1 MIRKMI
7 VIAWLLA
14 TFVGSAA
21 AQENMAPQTKQ
32 RLAKHG
38 YLLAL
43 KSKYACIRNSAIF
56 QVMQYQT
63 RYPQDDMRP
72 FVKALREL
80 SQNDPAPQNRLYAFL
95 ACTFLENEKLLQMAG
110 VPPKGEDRKIVYF
123 VRLQEILQNNS
134 ALASN

>member
-1 MIRKMI
+1 MIRRMLI
-7 VIAWLLA
+7 VAGLLA
-14 TFVGSAA
+14 TLIGGAA
-21 AQENMAPQTKQ
+21 AQEKMTPQALQK
-32 RLAKHG
+32 LAKHG

-43 KSKYACIRNSAIF
+43 KSDLTCIRNSAIF

-63 RYPQDDMRP
+63 RYPQDDLRP

-95 ACTFLENEKLLQMAG
+95 AVTFLENARLLQTAG
-110 VPPKGEDRKIVYF
+110 QPPKSEDQKSLYF
-123 VRLQEILQNNS
+123 ARLQEILQNNA